1 MPTLSIYSKGSYL
14 NCMNQQAPQP
24 SALSTPSQWWE
35 IKVVG
40 VPLLDDLLFWRL
52 DAEGCQG
59 TASQVVNQVLTVC
72 GYLACDRGQTPDLDN
87 LEKIAARL
95 RQDALEVGQ
104 PAPEIHWQLITEE
117 DWAHSWQDYWHPQEV
132 GDQLLIYPAWLEV
145 PEQATVGHRTLL
157 RLNPGVA
164 FGTGAHATTRLCL
177 HALERQLESSSNRP
191 TTIADIGCGSGIL
204 AIAALL
210 LGADQ
215 AYAVDLDSLAI
226 GAAQGS
232 RDLNDLTPAQMWVAE
247 GSIDQITQQI
257 HHPVQGFCCNILAHV
272 ILTLIP
278 QFADITEVGSWG
290 ILSGIL
296 DNQESMIVEALRA
309 HNWRVLH
316 TDHELDWCSLT
327 IQMQRSN

>member
-1 MPTLSIYSKGSYL
+1 
-14 NCMNQQAPQP
+14 MNKQP
-24 SALSTPSQWWE
+24 SPPLPLSAPSQWWE

-52 DAEGCQG
+52 QAEGCQG

-72 GYLACDRGQTPDLDN
+72 GYLACDREQTPD

-104 PAPEIHWQLITEE
+104 SAPEIHWQLITEE
-117 DWAHSWQDYWHPQEV
+117 DWAHSWRDYWHPQEV

-177 HALERQLESSSNRP
+177 CALERQLKLQSNRP
-191 TTIADIGCGSGIL
+191 ITIADIGCGSGIL

-215 AYAVDLDSLAI
+215 AYAVDLDPLAI
-226 GAAQGS
+226 GAAQDS
-232 RDLNDLTPAQMWVAE
+232 RDLNRLTPVQMWVAE
-247 GSIDQITQQI
+247 GSINRITQQI
-257 HHPVQGFCCNILAHV
+257 HYPVQGFCCNILAHV
-272 ILTLIP
+272 ILNLIP
-278 QFADITEVGSWG
+278 QFSDMTEVGSWG

-296 DNQESMIVEALRA
+296 DSQISMILEALHA
-309 HNWRVLH
+309 HNWQVLN
-316 TDHELDWCSLT
+316 TDHEQDWCSLT
-327 IQMQRSN
+327 IQLQPSK